1 MAEYHCS
8 RVRPGI
14 TMSSGSA
21 PTKRTLSAVTWRGH
35 QTRFCALRRAAPRLA
50 IARTTYAGERIERAI
65 RSPGRA

>member
-14 TMSSGSA
+14 TISSGSA

-35 QTRFCALRRAAPRLA
+35 QTRFLHAKKGGPDTSHRENNIRRRTNRTGYSFAKLR
-50 IARTTYAGERIERAI
+50 
-65 RSPGRA
+65 